1 LSRKWVN
8 NVDTFLSELIDVLN
22 QEIALHKELLSF
34 LQKDGELLIDLSAEK
49 IFENNK
55 KKETCTLKIKMLEE
69 SRSSLVDKLS
79 LQYSIPSPELT
90 LSRIVSLAEE
100 PYHSALDA
108 ARSILASLV
117 KSMKE
122 VNQSN
127 CLIVKDSLNYFKQSL
142 DFLSG
147 ASAVS
152 PTYLD
157 SGKMKDPSGF
167 GRFLSR
173 EV

>member
-1 LSRKWVN
+1 M
-8 NVDTFLSELIDVLN
+8 DTFLSELIEVLN

-34 LQKDGELLIDLSAEK
+34 LHKDREHLIDLSAER

-79 LQYSIPSPELT
+79 RHYSIPSQELT
-90 LSRIVSLAEE
+90 LSRIVSIAEE
-100 PYHSALDA
+100 PYCSKLDS
-108 ARSILASLV
+108 ARSVLSSLV
-117 KSMKE
+117 KSIKE
-122 VNQSN
+122 VNQNN
-127 CLIVKDSLNYFKQSL
+127 CVIVKGSLRYFKQSL
-142 DFLSG
+142 DFLSY
-147 ASAVS
+147 ATAVS

-157 SGKMKDPSGF
+157 NGKMKDPRCF
-167 GRFLSR
+167 GSFLSR

>member
-1 LSRKWVN
+1 VN
-8 NVDTFLSELIDVLN
+8 NVDTFLTELIDVLN

-34 LQKDGELLIDLSAEK
+34 LQKDRELLIDFSAEK

-79 LQYSIPSPELT
+79 RHYSIPSPELT

-100 PYHSALDA
+100 PYRSALDA

-127 CLIVKDSLNYFKQSL
+127 CLIVKDSLHYFRQSL
-142 DFLSG
+142 DFLSC

-157 SGKMKDPSGF
+157 NGKMRDPRGF
-167 GRFLSR
+167 GSFLSR